1 MVAVTLGSTLSS
13 MILKKINIA
22 DGTVALLTIILLQFV
37 LASLARKSD
46 KIEKLIN
53 SEPHFIILSWS
64 ISTRCYA

>member
-37 LASLARKSD
+37 LASLARKSE
-46 KIEKLIN
+46 KIEKIN
-53 SEPHFIILSWS
+53 LRNNSFP
-64 ISTRCYA
+64 

>member
-37 LASLARKSD
+37 LASLARKSE
-46 KIEKLIN
+46 KIEK
-53 SEPHFIILSWS
+53 
-64 ISTRCYA
+64 